1 MRLHQSK
8 FMYFMIFSV
17 TISLYLLS
25 LHAQKGKGWDANG
38 AQNFFLESY
47 AAPDIKL
54 NPQVN

>member
-1 MRLHQSK
+1 
-8 FMYFMIFSV
+8 MIFSV